1 MSENISVPEEPRFTK
16 EQVITAFQKFIDKG
30 VTHPD
35 DLPLDDPEVIV
46 AEWILDSWAQQ
57 EQKTALEE
65 GTIEAKLQYE
75 LDRTTIM
82 VDAGFS
88 DPDYLDEVA
97 NDWLQ
102 QIATDA
108 EREGSP
114 EMVAKIDAKVTEI
127 EAMYKKI

>member
-1 MSENISVPEEPRFTK
+1 MAENEQSVDTPQYNK
-16 EQVITAFQKFIDKG
+16 EQVIAAFQKFIDRG

-35 DLPLDDPEVIV
+35 DLPLDDPEVID
-46 AEWILDSWAQQ
+46 ANRILENWAQQ
-57 EQKTALEE
+57 EQKKALEK
-65 GTIEAKLQYE
+65 GTTDARLQYE

-82 VDAGFS
+82 VDSGFS

-97 NDWLQ
+97 ADWLQ

-114 EMVAKIDAKVTEI
+114 EMVAKIDAKVAEI
-127 EAMYKKI
+127 EAKYKK